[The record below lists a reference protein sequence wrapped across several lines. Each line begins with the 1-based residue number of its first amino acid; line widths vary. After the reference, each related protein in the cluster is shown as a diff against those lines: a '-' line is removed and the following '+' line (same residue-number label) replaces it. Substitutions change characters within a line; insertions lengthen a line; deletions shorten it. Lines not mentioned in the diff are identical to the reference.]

1 MPVTTSVKRYAQA
14 VFEIAL
20 ESNKLKVWQSNLTK
34 IAKLVQDD
42 EFVLLAE
49 NPKIQFDLK
58 TKLVQERLRKINPM
72 ALNLVYLLISKGRL
86 KTASQISDEYNRLLN
101 EHYGIKNAEVTT
113 AIPLDNMEREKLGQ
127 NLEALVGKKVSMN
140 VQVNPDI
147 LGGFIAIID
156 DSLIDGS
163 IRNKLEMLKKSL
175 AKTRR

>member
-42 EFVLLAE
+42 EFVSLAE

-58 TKLVQERLRKINPM
+58 TNLVQERLGKINPM
-72 ALNLVYLLISKGRL
+72 ALNLVYLLIAKGKL
-86 KTASQISDEYNRLLN
+86 KNAGQLADEYERLLN
-101 EHYGIKNAEVTT
+101 DHYGIKTAEVTT
-113 AIPLDNMEREKLGQ
+113 AIALDNTERERLGQ
-127 NLEALVGKKVSMN
+127 NLEALVGKKISIN
-140 VQVNPDI
+140 IQVNPDI
-147 LGGFIAIID
+147 LGGFIARID

-163 IRNKLEMLKKSL
+163 IRHKLEMLKKRL
-175 AKTRR
+175 AETRK